1 MKENKIIIKLKELH
15 VKIVDLI
22 EALPFSRSTFYEYID
37 YYENENSYD
46 YEKIPNDVVEF
57 FNTIISSAQT
67 QKDVYDSACEIFKY
81 SETQYE
87 EPTKRSA
94 HAKRLYNIS
103 TDELMGE
110 LKRRLLC
117 EYSTNDLL
125 KEIKRR
131 TAQWNLSIDTGEVY
145 DV

>member
-1 MKENKIIIKLKELH
+1 MKENKIVIKLKELH

-22 EALPFSRSTFYEYID
+22 EALPFSRATFYVYID
-37 YYENENSYD
+37 YYENEYD
-46 YEKIPNDVVEF
+46 HEKIPNDILKF
-57 FNTIISSAQT
+57 FNTIMSSAHT
-67 QKDVYDSACEIFKY
+67 KKDVYDSAYEIFKY

-87 EPTKRSA
+87 EPIKRSV

-131 TAQWNLSIDTGEVY
+131 TAQ
-145 DV
+145 

>member
-1 MKENKIIIKLKELH
+1 MKENKIVSKLKELH

-22 EALPFSRSTFYEYID
+22 EVIPISRSTFYVYID
-37 YYENENSYD
+37 YYENVYD
-46 YEKIPNDVVEF
+46 HEKIPEDVLKF
-57 FNTIISSAQT
+57 FDTIMSSAYT
-67 QKDVYDSACEIFKY
+67 QKDVYDSAYDIFKY

-94 HAKRLYNIS
+94 HAKRLYSIS
-103 TDELMGE
+103 TDELIEE

-117 EYSTNDLL
+117 EYSTIELL

-131 TAQWNLSIDTGEVY
+131 TVQ
-145 DV
+145 

>member
-15 VKIVDLI
+15 IKIIDLI
-22 EALPFSRSTFYEYID
+22 EAIPISRSAFYLYID
-37 YYENENSYD
+37 YYENEYD
-46 YEKIPNDVVEF
+46 HNKIPEDVLKF
-57 FNTIISSAQT
+57 FDTIMSSAHG
-67 QKDVYDSACEIFKY
+67 QKDVYDSAYEIFKY

-87 EPTKRSA
+87 EPTKRSV

-103 TDELMGE
+103 TDELIEE

-117 EYSTNDLL
+117 EYSTSDLL

-131 TAQWNLSIDTGEVY
+131 MNNARNN
-145 DV
+145 

>member
-1 MKENKIIIKLKELH
+1 MKENKIVIKLKELH
-15 VKIVDLI
+15 IKIVDLI
-22 EALPFSRSTFYEYID
+22 EVVPFSRAMFYVYVD
-37 YYENENSYD
+37 YYENEYD
-46 YEKIPNDVVEF
+46 HEKIPNDVLLF
-57 FNTIISSAQT
+57 FNTIMSSAQT
-67 QKDVYDSACEIFKY
+67 QKDVYDSAYEIFKY

-87 EPTKRSA
+87 EPTKRSV

-131 TAQWNLSIDTGEVY
+131 TAQ
-145 DV
+145 